1 MPEYSGAL
9 FYFEKRAGT
18 GACPY
23 NSIFYTV
30 IISIMD
36 QHENRTEKR
45 RAFLPFL
52 LALFVFA
59 TVMWYFSQPRS
70 LYDPDAKPKVVT
82 ARGDLADDEK
92 NTIDLFEST
101 SASVVYIT
109 NIELRRSLFSLNIY
123 EIPQGTGTGF
133 IWDEEGRVVTNYH
146 VIEGASRVEVTLADH
161 STWEG
166 IVVGA
171 APDKDLAVLQIS
183 APADK
188 LQPIIIGESQGLLV
202 GQKVFAIGN
211 PFGLDQTMTTGIVS
225 ALGREIQSVT
235 GRTIQGVIQT
245 DAAINPGNSGGPLLD
260 SAGRLIG
267 VNTAIYSPSGASAG
281 IGFAVPVDIVNRVI
295 PEIIKYGKVIRPGIG
310 VAIANDRIAGRLDI
324 EGILLINIQPGSS
337 AEEAGLRGTS
347 RIGDDIVL
355 GDIIQ
360 TVNNERVSSYDDL
373 RNEFDKYRVGDE
385 VTLGIVRDERRISVR
400 VRLEQ
405 VE

>member
-1 MPEYSGAL
+1 
-9 FYFEKRAGT
+9 
-18 GACPY
+18 
-23 NSIFYTV
+23 
-30 IISIMD
+30 MD
-36 QHENRTEKR
+36 QNENRTEKR
-45 RAFLPFL
+45 RAFFPFL
-52 LALFVFA
+52 LSLFVFA

-70 LYDPDAKPKVVT
+70 LHGPDAKPKVVT

-101 SASVVYIT
+101 SASVAYIT

-123 EIPQGTGTGF
+123 EIPQGTGSGF
-133 IWDEEGRVVTNYH
+133 IWDKEGSVVTNYH

-161 STWEG
+161 STWKG

-171 APDKDLAVLQIS
+171 APDKDLAVLRIS

-188 LQPIIIGESQGLLV
+188 LQPIIIGESKGLRV

-235 GRTIQGVIQT
+235 DRTIQGVIQT

-295 PEIIKYGKVIRPGIG
+295 PEIIKYGKVIRPGLG
-310 VAIANDRIAGRLDI
+310 VAIANDRIASRLDI

-347 RIGDDIVL
+347 RIGNDIVI
-355 GDIIQ
+355 GDIIES
-360 TVNNERVSSYDDL
+360 VNNESVSSYDDL
-373 RNEFDKYRVGDE
+373 RNEFDKYQVGDE
-385 VTLGIVRDERRISVR
+385 VTLGIVRDERRISVI